1 MVFTFKI
8 RGGGAGGGVRDSL
21 GRMSFLP
28 RSARTVT
35 SFYIRRIR

>member
-8 RGGGAGGGVRDSL
+8 RGGGAGGVRDSL
-21 GRMSFLP
+21 GKMSFLP

>member
-8 RGGGAGGGVRDSL
+8 RGGGAGGVRDSS
-21 GRMSFLP
+21 GRTSFLP
-28 RSARTVT
+28 RSAHATT